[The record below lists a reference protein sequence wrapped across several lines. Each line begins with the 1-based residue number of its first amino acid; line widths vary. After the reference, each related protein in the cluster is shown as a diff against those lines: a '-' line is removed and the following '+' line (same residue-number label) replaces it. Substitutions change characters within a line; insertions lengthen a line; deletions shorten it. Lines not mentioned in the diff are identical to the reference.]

1 LAPMFKPPSS
11 FFIFN
16 DFGFF
21 ELKIERKKKF
31 IEEMFFYFFLK
42 RKKRWQT
49 TTDGGGVPSRCF

>member
-21 ELKIERKKKF
+21 ELKIERKKF
-31 IEEMFFYFFLK
+31 IEEMVLFYLKKK